1 MNLAEQI
8 QSLID
13 GAPDLESQLSVA
25 AIAPTLQQVAQSL
38 PRQAYYIRQSP
49 QGEWA
54 MTTLRHRQQ
63 PDLEI
68 RVIYAFNQ
76 IQDIAKFGERQPGAD
91 VAMEIPVIYLLFE
104 VLAMPQI
111 DRVIFLTNSQ
121 DLNSGQE
128 ISRGYLEESIAKN
141 LQGQTPPAQQRSS
154 LPPDVC

>member
-68 RVIYAFNQ
+68 RVIYAFNN
-76 IQDIAKFGERQPGAD
+76 IQDIAKFGERQPDAA

-104 VLAMPQI
+104 VLAIPQI

-128 ISRGYLEESIAKN
+128 ISRSYLEASIAKN
-141 LQGQTPPAQQRSS
+141 LPRQTPPAQQRSS